1 MWYKIYQCILQKFEQ
16 ENYICST
23 NFLYLEELPKLL
35 LQLFFQINSPIM
47 MYIIY
52 KKDDHFPTNNLDQL
66 TKLFKY

>member
-1 MWYKIYQCILQKFEQ
+1 MHIAEIRTRKLHIYVP
-16 ENYICST
+16 T

-52 KKDDHFPTNNLDQL
+52 KKDGHFPTNNLDQL